1 MAATRVQTKTQN
13 DPSPYSTSLA
23 ITFDSNVTAGNMI
36 FIQMYRAASVAV
48 TDISDGLGNTYN
60 LLNDGNGPYGGGSSY
75 YAYNISGG
83 SCTITVTFDGNTN
96 AAFVAREYSGLL
108 TTDPLD
114 VKAENLDGSYVASHS
129 CGTTAATSQNDE
141 LVIIGYT
148 GDAAAAGNY
157 SASGFSN
164 LSDIDHNGVYGS
176 VVMADKDVTSTGTQ
190 TGTFTS
196 GSVYMNCW
204 GNIATFKEAVLQDP
218 IQSGII
224 PFPR

>member
-1 MAATRVQTKTQN
+1 MAATRVQTKTAN
-13 DPSPYSTSLA
+13 EASPYVTSFA
-23 ITFDSNVTAGNMI
+23 FTFDSNVAAGNMI
-36 FIQMYRAASVAV
+36 FFVIYYAASVAI
-48 TDISDGLGNTYN
+48 TDVSDGLGNTYN
-60 LLNDGNGPYGGGSSY
+60 LINNGAGPYAEGAAY

-83 SCTITVTFDGNTN
+83 SCTITVTFDGYANP
-96 AAFVAREYSGLL
+96 AVVAREYSGLL

-114 VKAENLDGSYVASHS
+114 VKAENLDGSYVNSHS

-148 GDAAAAGNY
+148 GDAVAAGNY

-196 GSVYMNCW
+196 GSVYMNGW